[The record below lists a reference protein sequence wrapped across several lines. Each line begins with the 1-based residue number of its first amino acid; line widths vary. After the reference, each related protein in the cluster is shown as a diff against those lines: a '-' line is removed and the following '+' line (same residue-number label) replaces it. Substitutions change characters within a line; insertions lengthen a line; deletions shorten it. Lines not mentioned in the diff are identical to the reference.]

1 MALQETTRGKDEHL
15 QPCIHM
21 CACILFSRHIHNIHY
36 ISEHTHTYYLFD
48 FFKAC
53 YLIVV
58 GKSDCFCMK
67 SEVDAPI
74 LACLTSQT

>member
-1 MALQETTRGKDEHL
+1 MAKMNTYNHVYIRVHVF
-15 QPCIHM
+15 
-21 CACILFSRHIHNIHY
+21 FSLGIY
-36 ISEHTHTYYLFD
+36 IIYIIFPNTHTHTNYLFD

-53 YLIVV
+53 YPIVV